1 MSTES
6 LTNDDR
12 NVGNFK
18 NSSMDVSQE
27 AVISSFFDLLT
38 LVAKVDDEP
47 IILVGPVL
55 WIITLSGVALNG
67 IIIPIELIS
76 TASSSTAILSTAV
89 SLALLIK
96 SIYLL
101 SIVVHLRGNSVY
113 IILGDVHTSTLETLT
128 KMGS

>member
-1 MSTES
+1 
-6 LTNDDR
+6 
-12 NVGNFK
+12 
-18 NSSMDVSQE
+18 MDVSQE

-113 IILGDVHTSTLETLT
+113 IILGDSHISTLETLT